1 MSKDDPI
8 AGDPALLWYWS
19 RLVGVLVVLL
29 AISLGATDATS
40 LDLGFLTP

>member
-29 AISLGATDATS
+29 AISLGATDATN
-40 LDLGFLTP
+40 LDLSFLVP

>member
-1 MSKDDPI
+1 MASDDPI

-29 AISLGATDATS
+29 AISLGATDAT
-40 LDLGFLTP
+40 T

>member
-29 AISLGATDATS
+29 AISLGVTETTMIDTS
-40 LDLGFLTP
+40 FLTP

>member
-1 MSKDDPI
+1 MASDDPI

-29 AISLGATDATS
+29 AISLGATEATTV
-40 LDLGFLTP
+40 DLSFLTP

>member
-1 MSKDDPI
+1 MTDDPI

-19 RLVGVLVVLL
+19 KLVGVLVLLL

-40 LDLGFLTP
+40 LDLSFLVP